1 MADIKAYTVA
11 VGNINPFNSASRKA
25 VKFISRL
32 EGLYGVQPY
41 PSKGTLLLFE
51 SENAAKR
58 GRNKLEAKGIQCGV
72 NICECYIDER
82 YGKKGGEA
90 DA

>member
-1 MADIKAYTVA
+1 MAEIKAYTVA
-11 VGNINPFNSASRKA
+11 VGNINPFNSKSREA
-25 VKFISRL
+25 VKIIKNL
-32 EGLYGVQPY
+32 EGFLGIKPCY
-41 PSKGTLLLFE
+41 PKGTLLLFE

-82 YGKKGGEA
+82 YGEKEV
-90 DA
+90 